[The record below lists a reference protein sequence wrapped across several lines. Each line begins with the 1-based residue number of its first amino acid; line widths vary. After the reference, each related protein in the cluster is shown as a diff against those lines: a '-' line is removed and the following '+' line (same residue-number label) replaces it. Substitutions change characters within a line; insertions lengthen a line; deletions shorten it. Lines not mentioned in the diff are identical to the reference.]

1 MGKYK
6 NMTTHDQS
14 RIEYCMVIDRH
25 RTSCLTAMREA
36 INELRGIALM
46 LLQTLNCQYPECY
59 FVVLYLSIKSHVLP
73 AKVKYPFL
81 SNSSTQWKYYS
92 LLEIKTLTVRWLR
105 LDAVAVHVV
114 IQRYSKSVSAGA
126 DEYFGRAGGCS
137 LSCLIR
143 TCQVI
148 IKSLLI
154 IHIWPSFSPQRGFQ
168 CCRLKVTNRNIK
180 REWDAG
186 SCGNA

>member
-1 MGKYK
+1 
-6 NMTTHDQS
+6 MTRHD
-14 RIEYCMVIDRH
+14 RIEFYMVN

-36 INELRGIALM
+36 IIKLWGIASM

-59 FVVLYLSIKSHVLP
+59 FVDLYLSIKSRALP

-81 SNSSTQWKYYS
+81 SNSSTRRKYDS
-92 LLEIKTLTVRWLR
+92 LMEMKTLTVRWIR

-114 IQRYSKSVSAGA
+114 IQRHSKSVSAGA
-126 DEYFGRAGGCS
+126 DEYFGRAGGRS
-137 LSCLIR
+137 LSCLIG

-154 IHIWPSFSPQRGFQ
+154 IHIWPSFSPLHGSQRR
-168 CCRLKVTNRNIK
+168 RLKVTSRNIK
-180 REWDAG
+180 RWWDAG
-186 SCGNA
+186 SSGNA

>member
-1 MGKYK
+1 
-6 NMTTHDQS
+6 MTEQS
-14 RIEYCMVIDRH
+14 IAWLLID

-36 INELRGIALM
+36 IIKLRGIALM
-46 LLQTLNCQYPECY
+46 LLQTLNCQYSECY
-59 FVVLYLSIKSHVLP
+59 FVVFYLSIKSHVLS

-92 LLEIKTLTVRWLR
+92 LMEIKTLTIRWLR

-126 DEYFGRAGGCS
+126 DEYFGRTGGCS

-148 IKSLLI
+148 HKKSIDHPHLAQFLSSARI
-154 IHIWPSFSPQRGFQ
+154 SQ
-168 CCRLKVTNRNIK
+168 CRRLKVTNRNIK
-180 REWDAG
+180 RE
-186 SCGNA
+186 